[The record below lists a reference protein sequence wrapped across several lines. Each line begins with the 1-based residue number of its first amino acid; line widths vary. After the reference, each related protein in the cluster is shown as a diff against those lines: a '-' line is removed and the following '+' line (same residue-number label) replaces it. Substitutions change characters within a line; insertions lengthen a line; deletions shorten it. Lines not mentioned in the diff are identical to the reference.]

1 MMGFL
6 EFFHTNFPG
15 EGGQRDEKFTVF
27 LSQEMECTFS
37 LALPIHGKKKPQT
50 NKQNT
55 KTQNRKIPLSSV
67 FISIAFCSSFRW
79 THGSLTNSGR
89 SSAPTNTPQKH
100 EKGDKRH
107 LSVFIGDMAIYFL
120 LFFTQRK
127 TVPLFS
133 AAVLSSA
140 KQKKNRWKVSYVLPG
155 FHFSFLASPLL

>member
-15 EGGQRDEKFTVF
+15 EWGQRDEKFTVF

-37 LALPIHGKKKPQT
+37 LALPIHGKKRPP

-89 SSAPTNTPQKH
+89 SSAPTNTPQSMRRGI
-100 EKGDKRH
+100 KGICLCLLVAWQYTFSYFS
-107 LSVFIGDMAIYFL
+107 LSGRLFLFFL
-120 LFFTQRK
+120 LQFCHQPNKRRTDEKYHMFF
-127 TVPLFS
+127 L
-133 AAVLSSA
+133 
-140 KQKKNRWKVSYVLPG
+140 G
-155 FHFSFLASPLL
+155 FISFLASPLL